1 MKKVLAVLL
10 CMVMCFGSVSALAYY
25 DYPDVNEEYVK
36 VTDLLYDLEIMEGDD
51 EGNFNPDDT
60 LTRAEA
66 AAIMV
71 RLTGQEDDVE
81 QGETSFCDV
90 AESHWASGYINV
102 AEENGIINGMGDGT
116 FDPEGL
122 VTYHQVV
129 KMLVCVLGYGPVA
142 ERNGGFAEGGY
153 LYAGSKQITNVVK
166 GVEGWISE
174 KRYND
179 PITRITA
186 AKMVYNSLDAD
197 LMDENAFSTGI
208 NGMINCFPDYD
219 DNKTLLSEKLNCE
232 LIIGT
237 VKCLDEQKIEITW
250 EKNSK
255 TYKKGEVLVLE
266 NAYRNIDE
274 LNGKKIMAWIKLG
287 EEENVF
293 LIGAV
298 EKYL

>member
-1 MKKVLAVLL
+1 MKKVLASFL
-10 CMVMCFGSVSALAYY
+10 CMVMCLQGVSALAYF
-25 DYPDVNEEYVK
+25 DYTDVSEEYVK
-36 VTDLLYDLEIMEGDD
+36 ITDLLYDLEIMEGFEDNSFKP
-51 EGNFNPDDT
+51 EDT

-71 RLTGQEDDVE
+71 RLMGLEAEEE
-81 QGETSFCDV
+81 QGETIFCDV
-90 AESHWASGYINV
+90 PESHWASGYVNV
-102 AEENGIINGMGDGT
+102 AEANGIINGMGDGT
-116 FDPEGL
+116 FDPEGD

-129 KMLVCVLGYGPVA
+129 KMLVCLLGYEPVA
-142 ERNGGFAEGGY
+142 EANGGWLGGGY

-179 PITRITA
+179 PITRIAA
-186 AKMVYNSLDAD
+186 AKMVYNSLEAE

-208 NGMINCFPDYD
+208 NGMTNCFPDYD
-219 DNKTLLSEKLNCE
+219 DNETILSEKLNCE

-237 VKCLDEQKIEITW
+237 VKCLDEHKVEITW

-266 NAYRNIDE
+266 NEYRYIEE
-274 LNGKKIMAWIKLG
+274 LNGKKIIAWIELG

-293 LIGAV
+293 LVGAE